1 MPHRRSQW
9 APKRMLIATL
19 MCLLSTLAL
28 ADSSG
33 PRLAAYY
40 DLNLAICD
48 GQVYEWEDRD
58 RPRAVMEG
66 VRQVGV
72 GRDSRYA
79 LTDEGR
85 LLTWSD
91 AGDTPKELMRDVHAF
106 HAGRSG
112 LLVIHDD
119 GTLWSQPVQGLW
131 GFGERLAKQPTRVAT
146 NVRSAAVG
154 DSANYYVTE
163 QGDLFVHGKAFRGQ
177 YGDGKLREAD
187 GYIRTAGDV
196 IQVVAHTGHALILK
210 RDGTVWGTG
219 GNIYG
224 PLGHHGYGDKAIAW
238 GRIVDDAT
246 AIATGSSHSLA
257 IRRDG
262 SLWIWGRNE
271 GLDPRRVL
279 DDVLAVAASSK
290 QSIAIGQGKLWQ
302 WRTGDAPEAVMAC
315 T

>member
-1 MPHRRSQW
+1 L
-9 APKRMLIATL
+9 KLLLIA
-19 MCLLSTLAL
+19 CLWCMLCSAVL

-48 GQVYEWEDRD
+48 GRVYEWEDRD
-58 RPRAVMEG
+58 QPREVMQG

-72 GRDSRYA
+72 GRNRRYA

-85 LLTWSD
+85 LLTWSEE
-91 AGDTPKELMRDVHAF
+91 GETTTELMRDVSSF

-131 GFGERLAKQPTRVAT
+131 GFGERLTDSPTRVAAG
-146 NVRSAAVG
+146 VRSAAVG

-177 YGDGKLREAD
+177 YGDGTLRETD
-187 GYIRTAGDV
+187 GYTRTAGDV
-196 IQVVAHTGHALILK
+196 VQVVAHTGHALILK

-224 PLGHHGYGDKAIAW
+224 PLGHHGYGDKAIVW

-257 IRRDG
+257 IKRDG

-271 GLDPRRVL
+271 GLDPRRVM
-279 DDVLAVAASSK
+279 DEVLAVAASNK
-290 QSIAIGQGKLWQ
+290 HSIAIGQRQLWQ
-302 WRTGDAPEAVMAC
+302 WRTGDAPEAVMPC

>member
-1 MPHRRSQW
+1 
-9 APKRMLIATL
+9 MLIATL
-19 MCLLSTLAL
+19 MCLVTTVAL

-58 RPRAVMEG
+58 RPREVMQG

-72 GRDSRYA
+72 GRNRRYA
-79 LTDEGR
+79 LTDDGR
-85 LLTWSD
+85 LLSWSD
-91 AGDTPKELMRDVHAF
+91 EGETPTELMRDVHAF

-112 LLVIHDD
+112 LLVIRDD
-119 GTLWSQPVQGLW
+119 GTLWSQPVEGLW
-131 GFGERLAKQPTRVAT
+131 GFGEQLADEPILVAEG
-146 NVRSAAVG
+146 VRMAAVG

-163 QGDLFVHGKAFRGQ
+163 QGDLFVSGKAFRGQ
-177 YGDGKLREAD
+177 YGDGTLKESD
-187 GYIRTAGDV
+187 GYIQTANDV
-196 IQVVAHTGHALILK
+196 VQVVSHTGHALILK

-238 GRIVDDAT
+238 GRISDDAV

-257 IRRDG
+257 IRNDG

-271 GLDPRRVL
+271 GLDPRRVM
-279 DDVLAVAASSK
+279 DDVLAVAASNK
-290 QSIAIGQGKLWQ
+290 HSIAIGQGKLWQ
-302 WRTGDAPEAVMAC
+302 WRTGEEPEAMMSC
-315 T
+315 E

>member
-1 MPHRRSQW
+1 MSHHRLHRT
-9 APKRMLIATL
+9 PTRVLIT
-19 MCLLSTLAL
+19 CLVCMVCTVAL

-48 GQVYEWEDRD
+48 GRVYEWEDRD
-58 RPRAVMEG
+58 RPREVMEG

-72 GRDSRYA
+72 GRNRRYA
-79 LTDEGR
+79 LSDDGH
-85 LLTWSD
+85 LLTWFE
-91 AGDTPKELMRDVHAF
+91 AGETPTELMRDVRSF

-112 LLVIHDD
+112 LLLIHDD
-119 GTLWSQPVQGLW
+119 RTLWSQSVQGLW
-131 GFGERLAKQPTRVAT
+131 GFGEQLADKPIRVAEG
-146 NVRSAAVG
+146 VRSAAVG

-163 QGDLFVHGKAFRGQ
+163 QNDLFVSGKAFRGQ
-177 YGDGKLREAD
+177 YGDGTLKESD
-187 GYIRTAGDV
+187 GYIQTANDV
-196 IQVVAHTGHALILK
+196 VQVVSHTGHALILK

-224 PLGHHGYGDKAIAW
+224 PLGHHGYGDKAITW

-262 SLWIWGRNE
+262 SLWIWGKNE
-271 GLDPRRVL
+271 RLDPRRVMG
-279 DDVLAVAASSK
+279 DVLAVAASNTY
-290 QSIAIGQGKLWQ
+290 SIAISRGKLWQ
-302 WRTGDAPEAVMAC
+302 WRTGDEPAEVMPC
-315 T
+315 P

>member
-1 MPHRRSQW
+1 
-9 APKRMLIATL
+9 MLIATL

-224 PLGHHGYGDKAIAW
+224 PLGPIRWRFGEMGAC
-238 GRIVDDAT
+238 
-246 AIATGSSHSLA
+246 GSGA
-257 IRRDG
+257 ETRGWIPDG
-262 SLWIWGRNE
+262 SWMTCSPWPLRAN
-271 GLDPRRVL
+271 R
-279 DDVLAVAASSK
+279 ASRSARGNSGSGGPVTRLK
-290 QSIAIGQGKLWQ
+290 
-302 WRTGDAPEAVMAC
+302 R
-315 T
+315 